1 MKAGEVKIR
10 LANTVQ
16 NLIDTYFGGSS
27 INEKFIN
34 STLKIILK
42 QNLYKVDSI
51 LNLFTDQNGDIN
63 INEIINEYS
72 NMIGENGMIFDIKQY
87 VNNDIVKSIIKIEL
101 CKSKNSIHIKSS
113 LSLFFVNRSGIK

>member
-87 VNNDIVKSIIKIEL
+87 VNNDIVKSIIPDKVLVIKQEDLMKI
-101 CKSKNSIHIKSS
+101 
-113 LSLFFVNRSGIK
+113 LS

>member
-87 VNNDIVKSIIKIEL
+87 VNNDIVKSIIPDKVLIIKQEDLMKI
-101 CKSKNSIHIKSS
+101 
-113 LSLFFVNRSGIK
+113 LS